1 MEKKRISWSIL
12 SIMLVAMLC
21 VGFASCSKDD
31 NDEGESAS
39 SKIIGTWHYVG
50 CEYWDYDEGAL
61 IGHKLIEYKKESAT
75 FNIRKYEVVNGKE
88 TGSYS
93 DSNSSIY
100 RLECSFDADGTFKFY
115 LNNHDTSAYGTY
127 SVSNDSLKFIYED
140 SSTIRNYKCSFKGDQ
155 LVIKYEVYDG
165 KNLKI
170 RQIVYF
176 NKGAY
181 PSK

>member
-1 MEKKRISWSIL
+1 MKKDIYFL
-12 SIMLVAMLC
+12 LVTLLVAMLSL
-21 VGFASCSKDD
+21 GLSSCSKDD
-31 NDEGESAS
+31 DEGESAS

-50 CEYWDYDEGAL
+50 LESWNYDEGAL

-115 LNNHDTSAYGTY
+115 HNNHDISASGTY
-127 SVSNDSLKFIYED
+127 SASNDSLKWIYEG
-140 SSTIRNYKCSFKGDQ
+140 STVTHDFKYSFKGDQ
-155 LVIKYEVYDG
+155 LVLKYEDYNG
-165 KNLKI
+165 KKLKI
-170 RQIVYF
+170 REISYF

-181 PSK
+181 PNK

>member
-1 MEKKRISWSIL
+1 MKKDIYFL
-12 SIMLVAMLC
+12 LVTLLVAMLSL
-21 VGFASCSKDD
+21 GLSSCSKDD
-31 NDEGESAS
+31 DEGESAS

-155 LVIKYEVYDG
+155 LVLKYENYG
-165 KNLKI
+165 GNKLKVREI
-170 RQIVYF
+170 YYF

-181 PSK
+181 PNK

>member
-1 MEKKRISWSIL
+1 MKKNIYFL
-12 SIMLVAMLC
+12 LMALLVATMSFGLS
-21 VGFASCSKDD
+21 SCSKDD
-31 NDEGESAS
+31 DEGESAS
-39 SKIIGTWHYVG
+39 SKIIGTWHLVAH
-50 CEYWDYDEGAL
+50 EDWDYDEGAL

-93 DSNSSIY
+93 DSNSSMY

-127 SVSNDSLKFIYED
+127 SVSNDSLKIIYED
-140 SSTIRNYKCSFKGDQ
+140 SSTIHNNKCSFKGDQ